1 MLKLQYFGHLMWRTD
16 SLERTL
22 MLGKIEGRRRREQQ
36 RIRWLGMASPTQST
50 SVWANSRR
58 WWRARKAGVLQSMGL
73 QRAGHNLVAEKPPPL
88 ENVYP
93 HKKMLLV
100 PYLYPLAITISGKT
114 LLPPKCKHFAWGLF
128 PDTCILCPTLNR
140 PEILMSYP
148 QMRYS
153 KECSI
158 LFPDP
163 LQTGAPLANHD
174 QLLDQSLSM
183 TCFLYQSS
191 LRSSPSKRLAPKS
204 FFQSL
209 LLEEHKLRCPVPSS
223 V

>member
-158 LFPDP
+158 LFPDLP
-163 LQTGAPLANHD
+163 CRLGLHLPTMINCLINHFQWLAFFTKVLWDHLPANDLHPN
-174 QLLDQSLSM
+174 
-183 TCFLYQSS
+183 
-191 LRSSPSKRLAPKS
+191 PSFRAY
-204 FFQSL
+204 F
-209 LLEEHKLRCPVPSS
+209 
-223 V
+223 